1 VEEDAKGSMH
11 QMRGRRIN
19 YQHLNDPWQDNKT
32 MLAEEI
38 MNLLEGDDNQ
48 PTLKQAKQS
57 LEWPE

>member
-1 VEEDAKGSMH
+1 
-11 QMRGRRIN
+11 MRGRRIN